1 MNYKGRAVKLKARTA
16 DGVKSRQSIAI
27 AVDGIEG
34 VVKIEELWKSKIRGG
49 GAIVVLTG
57 LRAGRLGRRRG
68 QDRDRCSEVLNVRD
82 QVSGRLGAQFLAV

>member
-1 MNYKGRAVKLKARTA
+1 MGVWGTRQMNYKGRAVKLKARTA

-57 LRAGRLGRRRG
+57 LRLG
-68 QDRDRCSEVLNVRD
+68 VLAK
-82 QVSGRLGAQFLAV
+82 GAVKIGTDVLER

>member
-34 VVKIEELWKSKIRGG
+34 VAKIEELWKSKIRGG
-49 GAIVVLTG
+49 GAIVVFK
-57 LRAGRLGRRRG
+57 AGRLGTSG
-68 QDRDRCSEVLNVRD
+68 QDRDRCSEALNVRG
-82 QVSGRLGAQFLAV
+82 QVSGRLGAQILAV